1 MVEELEQ
8 PCVPLRLDVVDPG
21 GGAGGDGKRATVLF
35 KRLKVVC
42 CCLTRTNC

>member
-21 GGAGGDGKRATVLF
+21 GGAGGDGKRDTVLF
-35 KRLKVVC
+35 KRLKCV
-42 CCLTRTNC
+42 CLTQTNC